1 MATATLTDKE
11 LAEFR
16 AAVETFKG
24 KVKDYD
30 GCLSAV
36 EAIKAQL
43 GDVNFKEMLET
54 IEKQQVAFDRAVK
67 YVQNG
72 GLGLGV
78 RAMIPGLEDGIGDFS
93 ILRAMGACTRAAGN
107 KEKFKALAPH
117 EYEVMEHARKYVQTK
132 TSQTN
137 IDDRGGFFVPDQVIA
152 EVIVAVFAKS
162 AFLTLP
168 GGEGQTRV
176 RVIDGLVGDPV
187 IIPRFDRGMEAFW
200 IAERDTYT
208 ESEVT
213 VGQITLRRK
222 KLTVLATITE
232 EMLRWGAFGFEQLF
246 RDDMS
251 TAIATE
257 VDRAIMFGSG
267 TGNEPRGILAHD
279 DIQYFSH
286 DTEELTTAAGP
297 ATTAGG
303 EPNFD
308 VLQDMMGAMED
319 ENFEADASF
328 AYIAHPRFWRKL
340 KQLKIDNF
348 SGQAANQPIL
358 VGIPMLSDAKLREL
372 VGFDIGRSTQ
382 IPTTDL
388 AGAQKGWTTAGAGAD
403 AAHSTVFA
411 GNWNQFLFAR
421 WSGIDVLDDGGLTRF
436 RNDETLIKM
445 RMWADQAIRQPEA
458 IVVSPDV
465 RVRV

>member
-1 MATATLTDKE
+1 MLTEQE
-11 LAEFR
+11 LADFR
-16 AAVETFKG
+16 KALELLKG
-24 KVKDYD
+24 RVKDID
-30 GCLSAV
+30 GSL
-36 EAIKAQL
+36 EAIKAIKEQL
-43 GDVNFKEMLET
+43 GDVSFKDILEA
-54 IEKQQVAFDRAVK
+54 IEKQNVAFEKAVA
-67 YVQNG
+67 YVKRG
-72 GLGLGV
+72 GMGLGV
-78 RAMIPGLEDGIGDFS
+78 RSMIPGLDDGDADFS
-93 ILRAMGACTRAAGN
+93 ILRAVGACTRAQGSH
-107 KEKFKALAPH
+107 EKFKALAPH
-117 EYEVMEHARKYVQTK
+117 EYEVMEHARKFVQTK

-137 IDDRGGFFVPDQVIA
+137 IDERGGFFVPDQVIA

-200 IAERDTYT
+200 TAERGDYT
-208 ESEVT
+208 ESEIT

-267 TGNEPRGILAHD
+267 IGNEPRGILAHD

-308 VLQDMMGAMED
+308 VLQDMMGALED
-319 ENFEADASF
+319 ANFEPDASF
-328 AYIAHPRFWRKL
+328 AYIAHPRYWRKL

-382 IPTTDL
+382 IPTTDA
-388 AGAQKGWTTAGAGAD
+388 AGAQKSWTTAGAGAD

-411 GNWNQFLFAR
+411 GNWNQFLFDR
-421 WSGIDVLDDGGLTRF
+421 WSGIDVLYDGGLTRF